1 MKKYKHDL
9 QAIQLDAAI
18 RYVEASALRI
28 KSSNS
33 KAFLFFIGIVATA
46 SLYYVVRC
54 LIKL

>member
-33 KAFLFFIGIVATA
+33 RIILFFVGIIATA
-46 SLYYVVRC
+46 CLYYVARC